1 VTDQNVNDEER
12 LARRYGCIHPLHT
25 DAYLASPKEE
35 AARPTAEGEGEGGP
49 AGEQE
54 AAQERRGVANLV
66 SLFERMAR
74 RLS

>member
-12 LARRYGCIHPLHT
+12 LARRYGGIHPLAT
-25 DAYLASPKEE
+25 DAYLASSPKPKDE
-35 AARPTAEGEGEGGP
+35 EGGP

-54 AAQERRGVANLV
+54 AVQERRGVANLV